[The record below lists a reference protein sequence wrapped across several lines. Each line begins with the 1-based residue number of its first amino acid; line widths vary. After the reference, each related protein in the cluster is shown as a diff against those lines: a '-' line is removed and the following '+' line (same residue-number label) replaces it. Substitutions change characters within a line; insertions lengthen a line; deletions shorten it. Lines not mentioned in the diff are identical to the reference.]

1 LSEAG
6 ASALVSEPLPPFI
19 VLKAAAATSLG
30 PTSGA
35 FQVAPLPVLPGASL
49 PQLAGVAHSQVA
61 FAYAAASNLR

>member
-6 ASALVSEPLPPFI
+6 ASVLSSVPLP
-19 VLKAAAATSLG
+19 VVKSACAASLG
-30 PTSGA
+30 PTTGA